1 MRRNGPRRFV
11 MTQSSR
17 RIIFGIVRLA
27 IAGAM
32 LAFLATTGRVNWSS
46 LRGLREHWVMTLL
59 ALVLLFCVVV
69 LVSSRVCMLFRPR
82 GLRLTLRDSLGLSLI
97 ANLFA
102 LVLPGGGGDIVRLFY
117 TTQGAAGRRTE
128 IGTLLLLDRVM
139 GLLALTL
146 FPLLAAPLCLPLLRR
161 SAPLRGLLLLAALSS
176 LAIIIAIAI
185 STSRRARA
193 LSVVQWTLRTFPLRG
208 YPARMLDTMQSFRNN
223 LRVLVAA
230 VAISLVAHALSMGIV
245 WLLVSQTGAGDARAN
260 LAVPFLASIGF
271 VANNIP
277 ITPGGLG
284 VGEAAFESLFRLA
297 GMDGGAEAMLAWRLL
312 LVGLAPLGLWFFL
325 QGRAAARVRVES

>member
-1 MRRNGPRRFV
+1 MSQTF
-11 MTQSSR
+11 R
-17 RIIFGIVRLA
+17 RIIFGVVRLA
-27 IAGAM
+27 IAGAV

-59 ALVLLFCVVV
+59 ALVLLFVVVV
-69 LVSSRVCMLFRPR
+69 LVSERVCMLFRAR

-146 FPLLAAPLCLPLLRR
+146 FPLFAAPLCLPLLRR

-176 LAIIIAIAI
+176 LAIMVVIAV
-185 STSRRARA
+185 STSRRARG
-193 LSVVQWTLRTFPLRG
+193 LRIVQWTLRTFPLRG
-208 YPARMLDTMQSFRNN
+208 YPARMLDTMQSFRDK
-223 LRVLVAA
+223 LRILVGA

-245 WLLVSQTGAGDARAN
+245 WLLVAETGSAGGTAGER
-260 LAVPFLASIGF
+260 LAIPFLASLGF

-277 ITPGGLG
+277 VTPGGLG

-297 GMDGGAEAMLAWRLL
+297 GLEGGAEAMLAWRLL
-312 LVGLAPLGLWFFL
+312 LVGLAPLGLWYFL
-325 QGRAAARVRVES
+325 QGRAAARVSAESSP

>member
-1 MRRNGPRRFV
+1 MSQTARRV
-11 MTQSSR
+11 V
-17 RIIFGIVRLA
+17 FGIVRLA
-27 IAGAM
+27 IAGAV

-46 LRGLREHWVMTLL
+46 LSGLREHWAMTLL
-59 ALVLLFCVVV
+59 ALVLLFVVVV
-69 LVSSRVCMLFRPR
+69 LVSERVCMLFRPR

-146 FPLLAAPLCLPLLRR
+146 FPLFAAPLCLPLLRR

-176 LAIIIAIAI
+176 LAIIIVIAV
-185 STSRRARA
+185 STSRRARG
-193 LSVVQWTLRTFPLRG
+193 LRVVQWTLRTFPLRG
-208 YPARMLDTMQSFRNN
+208 YPARMLDTMQSFRHN
-223 LRVLVAA
+223 LRTLVGA

-245 WLLVSQTGAGDARAN
+245 WLLVSETSAGASQASSAI
-260 LAVPFLASIGF
+260 PFLASLGF

-277 ITPGGLG
+277 VTPGGLG
-284 VGEAAFESLFRLA
+284 VGEAAFDSLFRL
-297 GMDGGAEAMLAWRLL
+297 GGLEGGAEAMLAWRLL

-325 QGRAAARVRVES
+325 QGRAAARVSPDSPA